1 MYMTVDEVKTTET
14 YEHIHSSGTYE
25 VTAKYVGSDTLIDVI
40 KSALKRDF
48 ELRTNGNNE
57 KCLEP

>member
-1 MYMTVDEVKTTET
+1 MYMPVYEVNTTET

-25 VTAKYVGSDTLIDVI
+25 VTAKYAGNDTLLDVI

-48 ELRTNGNNE
+48 ELATNTE
-57 KCLEP
+57 KSLDL